1 MEAWKLKRKMAHC
14 SFAQYFNTL
23 PQTPSVPHVFLVLIA
38 LKTFKTVSSEMTM
51 SLSLAEKKSFIP
63 IHFFGKNQVC
73 QGDFRE
79 SLDLV
84 QKTESSAPPIG
95 ARPELL
101 LFVGASVIVLIPFY
115 AEHISP
121 FCNLTF
127 IDIIA

>member
-1 MEAWKLKRKMAHC
+1 MKRKMAHS

-23 PQTPSVPHVFLVLIA
+23 PQTPSAPHVFLALIA
-38 LKTFKTVSSEMTM
+38 LKTFKTVSSDMTM
-51 SLSLAEKKSFIP
+51 SLSLAEKKIVYS
-63 IHFFGKNQVC
+63 HSVLRKNQVC

-79 SLDLV
+79 SLALV